1 MRTDIE
7 RIDEVTE
14 EMRLNDRLYN
24 EMREEL
30 DREIE
35 YIAELEPELLF
46 DEFETLYFW
55 RRVLSVLENHDLPF
69 KCAVG
74 LSFFSDKLEVL
85 SELRESYIADEDSE
99 AEIFKYILEIG
110 YKAYDE
116 LTEPGNGR
124 MKEESE
130 DDK

>member
-7 RIDEVTE
+7 RIGEATK

-35 YIAELEPELLF
+35 YIAEFEPELLYN
-46 DEFETLYFW
+46 EFETLYFW

-69 KCAVG
+69 QCAVG
-74 LSFFSDKLEVL
+74 LSFYRDRKSTRLN
-85 SELRESYIADEDSE
+85 SSHAR
-99 AEIFKYILEIG
+99 
-110 YKAYDE
+110 
-116 LTEPGNGR
+116 
-124 MKEESE
+124 
-130 DDK
+130 

>member
-1 MRTDIE
+1 MRTDMKKTN
-7 RIDEVTE
+7 EVTE

-35 YIAELEPELLF
+35 YIAEFDPELLY
-46 DEFETLYFW
+46 DEFEMLYFW
-55 RRVLSVLENHDLPF
+55 RRVLSVLENHDLPI

-74 LSFFSDKLEVL
+74 LSFLSDKLEVL
-85 SELRESYIADEDSE
+85 SSLRDLYISDEDSD

-116 LTEPGNGR
+116 LTESEDSR
-124 MKEESE
+124 MNEKSE
-130 DDK
+130 DDE

>member
-1 MRTDIE
+1 MRNDIE
-7 RIDEVTE
+7 KIDEVTE

-35 YIAELEPELLF
+35 YIAEIEPELLY
-46 DEFETLYFW
+46 DEFEMLFFW
-55 RRVLSVLENHDLPF
+55 RRVLSVLENHDLPIQ
-69 KCAVG
+69 CAVG
-74 LSFFSDKLEVL
+74 LSHWSNRLLML
-85 SELRESYIADEDSE
+85 SSLRDLYIADEDSE

-116 LTEPGNGR
+116 LVEHGNNG
-124 MKEESE
+124 MEESE
-130 DDK
+130 YDE

>member
-7 RIDEVTE
+7 RIDEMTE

-24 EMREEL
+24 EMCEEL

-35 YIAELEPELLF
+35 YIAEFEPELIY
-46 DEFETLYFW
+46 DEFEKLYFW
-55 RRVLSVLENHDLPF
+55 RRVLSVLENHDLPI

-74 LSFFSDKLEVL
+74 LSFLSNRLEVL
-85 SELRESYIADEDSE
+85 SSLRDLYIADEDSE

-116 LTEPGNGR
+116 LTEPTGGR
-124 MKEESE
+124 MEEETE
-130 DDK
+130 DDE

>member
-1 MRTDIE
+1 MRTDID
-7 RIDEVTE
+7 RINEVTE

-30 DREIE
+30 DREIK
-35 YIAELEPELLF
+35 YIVEFEPDLLF

-74 LSFFSDKLEVL
+74 LSFFGDKLEML
-85 SELRESYIADEDSE
+85 SSLRDSYIADEDSE

-116 LTEPGNGR
+116 LADPTGGR
-124 MKEESE
+124 MKEELE
-130 DDK
+130 DDE

>member
-1 MRTDIE
+1 MRTDID
-7 RIDEVTE
+7 RINEVTE

-30 DREIE
+30 DREIK
-35 YIAELEPELLF
+35 YIVEFEPDLLF

-74 LSFFSDKLEVL
+74 LSFFSDKLEML
-85 SELRESYIADEDSE
+85 SSLRDSYIADEDSE

-116 LTEPGNGR
+116 LADPTGGR
-124 MKEESE
+124 MKEELE
-130 DDK
+130 DDE

>member
-1 MRTDIE
+1 
-7 RIDEVTE
+7 
-14 EMRLNDRLYN
+14 MRLNDRLYD

-35 YIAELEPELLF
+35 YIAKIEPELLYNK
-46 DEFETLYFW
+46 FEMLYFW
-55 RRVLSVLENHDLPF
+55 RRVLSVLGNHDLPIQ
-69 KCAVG
+69 CALG
-74 LSFFSDKLEVL
+74 LSHWSNRLLML
-85 SELRESYIADEDSE
+85 STLRDSYIADDDSE

-116 LTEPGNGR
+116 LVETDDDR

-130 DDK
+130 DDERRT

>member
-85 SELRESYIADEDSE
+85 SELRELYIADEDSE

-116 LTEPGNGR
+116 LTEPTGGR

-130 DDK
+130 DDE